1 MDISYIINEYG
12 EERAEYL
19 NSVSPPIFQ
28 TSMTCFPSVEA
39 MRQSLANESETP
51 FYTRGNNPTTDILR
65 KKMAALEAT
74 EDSLILSSG
83 SAAVAAAVLSFVQTG
98 DHIVCVQKS
107 YSWTNK
113 LLNNWLKRFG
123 VETTMIDGTRAENY
137 EKAIRSNT
145 KILFLES
152 PNSFTFE
159 LQDIEAV
166 AKIAQKHNLISI
178 IDNSYSSP
186 LLQQPAQM
194 GIDLVVHSGTK
205 YLGGHSDALAGVIC
219 GSKVHI
225 RKIFEAEFMTL
236 GGVISPFNAWL
247 LLRGLRTLPI
257 RMQRVAETTPK
268 IVDFLAQHPKV
279 SKIYYP
285 FHPSH
290 PQYELAKKQMKSPA
304 GQFSIEL
311 RAESIEQV
319 ELFCNSL
326 RAFLMAASWGS
337 YESLIFPACTLYTS
351 QNYHTAPFHWGLIR
365 FYIGLEEADYL
376 IADLAQAL
384 EKIS

>member
-74 EDSLILSSG
+74 EDSLIFGSG

-98 DHIVCVQKS
+98 DHIVCVQKP

-113 LLNNWLKRFG
+113 LLNLWLKRFG
-123 VETTMIDGTRAENY
+123 VEVTMIDGTQAQNY
-137 EKAIRSNT
+137 EKAIKPNT

-166 AKIAQKHNLISI
+166 AKIAKKYGLLSI
-178 IDNSYSSP
+178 IDNSYASP
-186 LLQQPAQM
+186 LFQQPATM

-205 YLGGHSDALAGVIC
+205 YLGGHSDALAGVVC
-219 GSKVHI
+219 GSKAHI
-225 RKIFEAEFMTL
+225 KKIFEGELMTL
-236 GGVISPFNAWL
+236 GAVISPFNAWL

-257 RMQRVAETTPK
+257 RMQRVAETAPK
-268 IVDFLAQHPKV
+268 IVDFLAAHPKV

-290 PQYELAKKQMKSPA
+290 PQYELARKQMKSPA

-311 RAESIEQV
+311 KAESIEQV

-326 RAFLMAASWGS
+326 KRFLLAASWGS

-351 QNYHTAPFHWGLIR
+351 QNYHTAPFHWSLIR
-365 FYIGLEEADYL
+365 FYIGLEEPEYL
-376 IADLAQAL
+376 IADLKQAL
-384 EKIS
+384 EKVK